1 MKRITLALA
10 VIILM
15 ISTSSN
21 AQSVIRFGLKGGLNF
36 ANLNVEGFSSD
47 GTTGFHAGAYL
58 TVKITKFAVQ
68 PEVLYSLQGADGLD
82 LSYVNIPIM
91 AKFYLVQGLHIEAG
105 PQFGVLLT
113 AEDDDGTDLKEF
125 VKTSDLSAAFG
136 AGFDLPFGLGVGA
149 RYVLGLSSID
159 DTGSSIDVKN
169 QVFMVSL
176 WYALK
181 K

>member
-15 ISTSSN
+15 ISNSLN

-36 ANLNVEGFSSD
+36 ATIDVPGGSVD

-68 PEVLYSLQGADGLD
+68 PEVLYSFQGADGLD
-82 LSYVNIPIM
+82 LNYVNIPIM
-91 AKFYLVQGLHIEAG
+91 AKFYLIQGLHLEAG
-105 PQFGVLLT
+105 PQFGILLS
-113 AEDDDGTDLKEF
+113 AEDSGGTD
-125 VKTSDLSAAFG
+125 VKDFYKSSDLGVAFG

-149 RYVLGLSSID
+149 RYVLGLSDID
-159 DTGSSIDVKN
+159 DGLGFEQKN
-169 QVFMVSL
+169 NVFMLSL